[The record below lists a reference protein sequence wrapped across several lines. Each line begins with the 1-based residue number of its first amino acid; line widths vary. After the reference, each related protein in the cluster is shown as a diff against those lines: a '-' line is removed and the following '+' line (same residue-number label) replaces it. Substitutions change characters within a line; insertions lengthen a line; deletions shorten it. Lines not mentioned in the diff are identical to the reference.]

1 MFSILCLMHLKNH
14 FAIYTRYVIIYIT
27 VKRKIIAQSC
37 GLKKIVLVKVL
48 ERNKLHFII

>member
-14 FAIYTRYVIIYIT
+14 FAIYMRYVIIYIT

-37 GLKKIVLVKVL
+37 GLKKKRLSKDT
-48 ERNKLHFII
+48 